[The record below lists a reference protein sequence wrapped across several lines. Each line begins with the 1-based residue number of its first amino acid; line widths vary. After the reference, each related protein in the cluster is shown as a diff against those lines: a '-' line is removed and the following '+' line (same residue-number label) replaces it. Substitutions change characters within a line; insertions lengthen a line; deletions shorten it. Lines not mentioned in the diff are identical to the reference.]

1 MTRNQMT
8 RSMTAFSR
16 HEHGA
21 AVWEI
26 RSVNHRYLDV
36 SFRMPENLRH
46 LETEL
51 KSQFKDKVQR
61 GKIECSLKVN
71 ASELTTQFS
80 LNQKLVQDL
89 HFAMG
94 QVAEITGIEDRGD
107 ILSLLRWPNV
117 LVTEESGDETIIEAR
132 QGFTVAVDQLV
143 EMREREGK
151 ELAGLLDCRLIDIEA
166 TVEKLREETPAI
178 IEHQHARLLKRL
190 SDIDIEVE
198 PGRVEQELVSL
209 AQKLDVAEELDRLV
223 THVLEVRRN
232 LKADEPVGRRLD
244 FLMQELNR
252 EANTLSSKAAAT
264 STTMQAV
271 DLKVS
276 IEQMREQIQNI
287 E

>member
-1 MTRNQMT
+1 MI

-36 SFRMPENLRH
+36 SFRMPEKLRH

-71 ASELTTQFS
+71 AGELKTRIS
-80 LNQKLVQDL
+80 INQDLVQDL

-94 QVAEITGIEDRGD
+94 QVVEITGMEDRGD
-107 ILSLLRWPNV
+107 ILSLLRWPDV
-117 LVTEESGDETIIEAR
+117 LTTEESGDELIIDAR
-132 QGFTVAVDQLV
+132 RSFTLAVDQLV

-151 ELAGLLDCRLIDIEA
+151 ELAGLLDRRLIDIET

-178 IEHQHARLLKRL
+178 IAHQHERLLKRL
-190 SDIDIEVE
+190 GDIDVEVE
-198 PGRVEQELVSL
+198 PGRVEQELVIL

>member
-1 MTRNQMT
+1 MI

-36 SFRMPENLRH
+36 SFRMPEKLRH

-71 ASELTTQFS
+71 AGELKTRIS
-80 LNQKLVQDL
+80 INQDLVQDL

-94 QVAEITGIEDRGD
+94 QVAEITGMQDRGD
-107 ILSLLRWPNV
+107 ILSLLLWPDV
-117 LVTEESGDETIIEAR
+117 LTIEESGDELIMDA
-132 QGFTVAVDQLV
+132 QQSFTLAVDQLV

-151 ELAGLLDCRLIDIEA
+151 ELAGLLDRRLIDIET

-178 IEHQHARLLKRL
+178 IAHQHERLLKRL
-190 SDIDIEVE
+190 GDIDVEVE
-198 PGRVEQELVSL
+198 PGRIEQELVIL

>member
-1 MTRNQMT
+1 MI

-36 SFRMPENLRH
+36 SFRVPEKLRH

-51 KSQFKDKVQR
+51 KSQFKDKFQR

-71 ASELTTQFS
+71 PGELKTRIS
-80 LNQKLVQDL
+80 INQDLVQDL
-89 HFAMG
+89 HLAMG
-94 QVAEITGIEDRGD
+94 QVAEITGMEDRGD
-107 ILSLLRWPNV
+107 ILSLLRWPDV
-117 LVTEESGDETIIEAR
+117 LTTEESGDELIMDA
-132 QGFTVAVDQLV
+132 QQSFTLAVDQLV
-143 EMREREGK
+143 EMREREGR
-151 ELAGLLDCRLIDIEA
+151 ELARLLDRRLIDIET

-178 IEHQHARLLKRL
+178 ITHQHERLLKRL
-190 SDIDIEVE
+190 GDIDVEVE
-198 PGRVEQELVSL
+198 PGRVEQELVIL

>member
-1 MTRNQMT
+1 MI

-36 SFRMPENLRH
+36 SFRMPEKLRH

-71 ASELTTQFS
+71 AGELKTRIS
-80 LNQKLVQDL
+80 INQDLVQDL

-94 QVAEITGIEDRGD
+94 QVAEITGMQDRGD
-107 ILSLLRWPNV
+107 ILSLLLWPDV
-117 LVTEESGDETIIEAR
+117 LTIEESGDELIMDA
-132 QGFTVAVDQLV
+132 QQSFALAVDQLV

-151 ELAGLLDCRLIDIEA
+151 ELAGLLDRRLIDIET

-178 IEHQHARLLKRL
+178 IAHQHERLLKRL
-190 SDIDIEVE
+190 GDIDVEVE
-198 PGRVEQELVSL
+198 PGRVEQELVIL

>member
-1 MTRNQMT
+1 MT

-80 LNQKLVQDL
+80 LNQNLVQDL

-94 QVAEITGIEDRGD
+94 QVAEITGMEDRGD

-151 ELAGLLDCRLIDIEA
+151 ELAGLLDCRLIDIET

-178 IEHQHARLLKRL
+178 IEHQHERLLKRL

-198 PGRVEQELVSL
+198 PGRIEQELVIL

>member
-1 MTRNQMT
+1 MT

-16 HEHGA
+16 AEHGA

-51 KSQFKDKVQR
+51 KALFKDKVHR
-61 GKIECSLKVN
+61 GKIECSVKINAGELKTRMSIN
-71 ASELTTQFS
+71 ED
-80 LNQKLVQDL
+80 LVADL

-94 QVAEITGIEDRGD
+94 QIAEITGMEDRGD
-107 ILSLLRWPNV
+107 ILSLLRWPDV
-117 LVTEESGDETIIEAR
+117 LKAEESNDDLIEDAR
-132 QGFTVAVDQLV
+132 QGFTLAVAQLV
-143 EMREREGK
+143 EMRAREGE
-151 ELAGLLDCRLIDIEA
+151 ELAGLLDSRLIDIEA
-166 TVEKLREETPAI
+166 TVDDLRKETPVI
-178 IEHQHARLLKRL
+178 IANQHEKLLKRL
-190 SDIDIEVE
+190 ADIDVEVD
-198 PGRVEQELVSL
+198 PGRVEQELVML

-232 LKADEPVGRRLD
+232 LKMTEPVGRRLD

>member
-1 MTRNQMT
+1 
-8 RSMTAFSR
+8 MTAFSR

-80 LNQKLVQDL
+80 LNQNLVQDL

-94 QVAEITGIEDRGD
+94 QVAEITGMEDRGD

-151 ELAGLLDCRLIDIEA
+151 ELAGLLDCRLIDIET

-178 IEHQHARLLKRL
+178 IEHQHERLLKRL

-198 PGRVEQELVSL
+198 PGRVEQELVIL

>member
-1 MTRNQMT
+1 MI

-36 SFRMPENLRH
+36 SFRMPEKLRH
-46 LETEL
+46 LETDL

-71 ASELTTQFS
+71 TGELKTRVS
-80 LNQKLVQDL
+80 INQDLVQDL
-89 HFAMG
+89 DQAMS
-94 QVAEITGIEDRGD
+94 QVAAITGMEDRGD
-107 ILSLLRWPNV
+107 ILSLLRWPDV
-117 LVTEESGDETIIEAR
+117 LTIEESGDELITEA
-132 QGFTVAVDQLV
+132 QQSFTLAVDQLV

-151 ELAGLLDCRLIDIEA
+151 ELASLLDSRLVDIET

-178 IEHQHARLLKRL
+178 IAHQHEKLLKRL
-190 SDIDIEVE
+190 DDIDVEVE
-198 PGRVEQELVSL
+198 QGRVEQELVIL

-232 LKADEPVGRRLD
+232 LEADEPVGRRLD

-252 EANTLSSKAAAT
+252 EANTLSSKAAAA

>member
-1 MTRNQMT
+1 MNN
-8 RSMTAFSR
+8 FSTLFDGLEEHQVAVKQCPKCNKILESNNFSWGINFGIRKQR
-16 HEHGA
+16 HECKVCEKHLHK
-21 AVWEI
+21 I
-26 RSVNHRYLDV
+26 RS
-36 SFRMPENLRH
+36 
-46 LETEL
+46 
-51 KSQFKDKVQR
+51 
-61 GKIECSLKVN
+61 
-71 ASELTTQFS
+71 
-80 LNQKLVQDL
+80 
-89 HFAMG
+89 
-94 QVAEITGIEDRGD
+94 
-107 ILSLLRWPNV
+107 
-117 LVTEESGDETIIEAR
+117 
-132 QGFTVAVDQLV
+132 
-143 EMREREGK
+143 
-151 ELAGLLDCRLIDIEA
+151 
-166 TVEKLREETPAI
+166 KLRKETPAI
-178 IEHQHARLLKRL
+178 IAHQHERLLKRL

-198 PGRVEQELVSL
+198 PGRVEQELVIL

>member
-1 MTRNQMT
+1 MI

-36 SFRMPENLRH
+36 SFRMPEKLRH

-61 GKIECSLKVN
+61 GKIECSLKID
-71 ASELTTQFS
+71 AGELKTRIS
-80 LNQKLVQDL
+80 INQDL
-89 HFAMG
+89 VGDLHVAMD
-94 QVAEITGIEDRGD
+94 QVTEITGMEDRGD
-107 ILSLLRWPNV
+107 ILSLLRWPEV
-117 LVTEESGDETIIEAR
+117 LTTEESGDELIKDAR
-132 QGFTVAVDQLV
+132 EGFRLAVGQLV
-143 EMREREGK
+143 EMRQREG
-151 ELAGLLDCRLIDIEA
+151 EVLARLLDSRLIDIET
-166 TVEKLREETPAI
+166 TVDNLRKETPAI
-178 IEHQHARLLKRL
+178 ISHQHEKLLKRL
-190 SDIDIEVE
+190 GDIDVEVE
-198 PGRVEQELVSL
+198 PGRVEQELVIL

-223 THVLEVRRN
+223 THVVEVRRN
-232 LKADEPVGRRLD
+232 LKINEPIGRRLD

-252 EANTLSSKAAAT
+252 EANTLSSKAAAM

>member
-1 MTRNQMT
+1 MI

-36 SFRMPENLRH
+36 SFRMPEKLRH

-71 ASELTTQFS
+71 AGELKTRIS
-80 LNQKLVQDL
+80 INQDLVQDL

-94 QVAEITGIEDRGD
+94 QVAEITGMQDRGD
-107 ILSLLRWPNV
+107 ILSLLLWPDV
-117 LVTEESGDETIIEAR
+117 LTTEESGDELIMDA
-132 QGFTVAVDQLV
+132 QQSFTLAVDQLV

-151 ELAGLLDCRLIDIEA
+151 ELAGLLDRRLSDIET

-178 IEHQHARLLKRL
+178 IAHQHERLLKRL
-190 SDIDIEVE
+190 GDIDVEVE
-198 PGRVEQELVSL
+198 PGRIEQELVIL

>member
-1 MTRNQMT
+1 
-8 RSMTAFSR
+8 MTAFSR

-36 SFRMPENLRH
+36 SFRMPEKLRH

-71 ASELTTQFS
+71 PGELKTRIS
-80 LNQKLVQDL
+80 INQDLVQDL
-89 HFAMG
+89 HLAMG
-94 QVAEITGIEDRGD
+94 QVAEITGMEDRGD
-107 ILSLLRWPNV
+107 ILSLLRWPDV
-117 LVTEESGDETIIEAR
+117 LTTEESGDELIMDA
-132 QGFTVAVDQLV
+132 QQSFTLAVDQLV
-143 EMREREGK
+143 EMREREGR
-151 ELAGLLDCRLIDIEA
+151 ELARLLDRRLIDIET

-178 IEHQHARLLKRL
+178 ITHQHERLLKRL
-190 SDIDIEVE
+190 GDIDVEVE
-198 PGRVEQELVSL
+198 PGRVEQELVIL

>member
-1 MTRNQMT
+1 MI

-36 SFRMPENLRH
+36 SFRMPEKLRH

-71 ASELTTQFS
+71 PGELKTRIS
-80 LNQKLVQDL
+80 INQDLVQDL
-89 HFAMG
+89 HLAMG
-94 QVAEITGIEDRGD
+94 QVAEITGMGDRGD
-107 ILSLLRWPNV
+107 ILSLLRWPDV
-117 LVTEESGDETIIEAR
+117 LTTEESGDELIMDA
-132 QGFTVAVDQLV
+132 QQSFTLAVDQLV
-143 EMREREGK
+143 EMREREGR
-151 ELAGLLDCRLIDIEA
+151 ELARLLDRRLIDIET

-178 IEHQHARLLKRL
+178 ITHQHERLLKRL
-190 SDIDIEVE
+190 GDIDVEVE
-198 PGRVEQELVSL
+198 PGRVEQELVIL

>member
-1 MTRNQMT
+1 MI

-36 SFRMPENLRH
+36 SFRMPEKLRH

-71 ASELTTQFS
+71 AGELKTRIS
-80 LNQKLVQDL
+80 INQDLVQDL

-94 QVAEITGIEDRGD
+94 QVAEITGMQDRGD
-107 ILSLLRWPNV
+107 ILSLLLWPDV
-117 LVTEESGDETIIEAR
+117 LTTEESGAELIMDA
-132 QGFTVAVDQLV
+132 QQSFTLAVDQRV

-151 ELAGLLDCRLIDIEA
+151 ELAGLLDRRLIDIET

-178 IEHQHARLLKRL
+178 IAHQHERLLKRL
-190 SDIDIEVE
+190 GDIDVEVE
-198 PGRVEQELVSL
+198 PGRVEQELVIL

>member
-1 MTRNQMT
+1 MT

-61 GKIECSLKVN
+61 GKIECFLKVN

-80 LNQKLVQDL
+80 LNQNLVQDL

-94 QVAEITGIEDRGD
+94 QVAEITGMEDRGD

-117 LVTEESGDETIIEAR
+117 LITEGSGDETIIEAR
-132 QGFTVAVDQLV
+132 QGFKVAVDQLV

-151 ELAGLLDCRLIDIEA
+151 ELARLLDCRLTDIET

-178 IEHQHARLLKRL
+178 IEHQHKRLLKRL

-198 PGRVEQELVSL
+198 PGRVEQELVVL

-232 LKADEPVGRRLD
+232 LKANEPVGRRLD

-252 EANTLSSKAAAT
+252 EANTLSSKAAAI

>member
-1 MTRNQMT
+1 
-8 RSMTAFSR
+8 MTAFSR

-36 SFRMPENLRH
+36 SFRMPEKLRH

-71 ASELTTQFS
+71 AGELKTRIS
-80 LNQKLVQDL
+80 INQDLVQDL

-94 QVAEITGIEDRGD
+94 QVVEITGMEDRGD
-107 ILSLLRWPNV
+107 ILSLLRWPDV
-117 LVTEESGDETIIEAR
+117 LTTEESGDELIIDAR
-132 QGFTVAVDQLV
+132 RSFTLAVDQLV

-151 ELAGLLDCRLIDIEA
+151 ELAGLLDRRLIDIET

-178 IEHQHARLLKRL
+178 IAHQHERLLKRL
-190 SDIDIEVE
+190 GDIDVEVE
-198 PGRVEQELVSL
+198 PGRVEQELVIL

>member
-1 MTRNQMT
+1 MI

-36 SFRMPENLRH
+36 SFRVPEKLRH

-71 ASELTTQFS
+71 PGELKTRIS
-80 LNQKLVQDL
+80 INQDLVQDL
-89 HFAMG
+89 HLAMG
-94 QVAEITGIEDRGD
+94 QVAEITGMEDRGD
-107 ILSLLRWPNV
+107 ILSLLRWPDV
-117 LVTEESGDETIIEAR
+117 LTTEESGDELIMDA
-132 QGFTVAVDQLV
+132 QQSFTLAVDQLV
-143 EMREREGK
+143 EMREREGR
-151 ELAGLLDCRLIDIEA
+151 ELARLLDRRLIDIET

-178 IEHQHARLLKRL
+178 ITHQHERLLKRL
-190 SDIDIEVE
+190 GDIDVEVE
-198 PGRVEQELVSL
+198 PGRVEQELVIL

>member
-1 MTRNQMT
+1 MT

-80 LNQKLVQDL
+80 LNQNLVQDL

-94 QVAEITGIEDRGD
+94 QVAEITGMEDRGD

-151 ELAGLLDCRLIDIEA
+151 ELAGLLDCRLIDIET

-178 IEHQHARLLKRL
+178 IEHQHERLLKRL

-198 PGRVEQELVSL
+198 PGRVEQELVIL
-209 AQKLDVAEELDRLV
+209 AQKLDVAEELDRLI

>member
-1 MTRNQMT
+1 MI

-36 SFRMPENLRH
+36 SFRMPEKLRH

-71 ASELTTQFS
+71 PGELKTRIS
-80 LNQKLVQDL
+80 INQDLVQDL
-89 HFAMG
+89 HLAMG
-94 QVAEITGIEDRGD
+94 QVAEITGMEDRGD
-107 ILSLLRWPNV
+107 ILSLLRWPDV
-117 LVTEESGDETIIEAR
+117 LTTEESGDELIMDA
-132 QGFTVAVDQLV
+132 QQSFTLAVDQLV
-143 EMREREGK
+143 EMREREGR
-151 ELAGLLDCRLIDIEA
+151 ELARLLDRRLIDIET

-178 IEHQHARLLKRL
+178 ITHQHERLLKRL
-190 SDIDIEVE
+190 GDIDVEVE
-198 PGRVEQELVSL
+198 PGRVEQELVIL

-223 THVLEVRRN
+223 THVLEVRKN

>member
-1 MTRNQMT
+1 MI

-16 HEHGA
+16 HEYGA

-36 SFRMPENLRH
+36 SFRMPEKLRH
-46 LETEL
+46 LETDL

-71 ASELTTQFS
+71 TGELKTRVS
-80 LNQKLVQDL
+80 INQDLVQDL
-89 HFAMG
+89 DQAMS
-94 QVAEITGIEDRGD
+94 QVAAITGMEDRGD
-107 ILSLLRWPNV
+107 ILSLLRWPDV
-117 LVTEESGDETIIEAR
+117 LTIEESGDELITEA
-132 QGFTVAVDQLV
+132 QQSFTLAVDQLV

-151 ELAGLLDCRLIDIEA
+151 ELASLLDSRLVDIET

-178 IEHQHARLLKRL
+178 IAHQHEKLLKRL
-190 SDIDIEVE
+190 DDIDVEVE
-198 PGRVEQELVSL
+198 QGRVEQELVIL

-232 LKADEPVGRRLD
+232 IEADEPVGRRLD

-252 EANTLSSKAAAT
+252 EANTLSSKAAAA